1 MFVNTERI
9 SVEKSKKESG
19 TGMEK
24 KVDRRVAMTKR
35 MLKDALTDMLR
46 DTDIYH
52 ISIRELCQRADV
64 NRTTFY
70 KYYGSPFDLLA
81 DMEKDL
87 LDFLSNAITEHAA
100 NPVRIIET
108 ACEYMESHLEF
119 GRLII
124 NNNADPLFPQKLFSQ
139 AAVKEAALAKYGGR
153 KDPAELEYLFNFI
166 TYGAYRVICVWL
178 NKDNRE
184 PPGQIARQMIRLI
197 QRE

>member
-1 MFVNTERI
+1 
-9 SVEKSKKESG
+9 
-19 TGMEK
+19 MEK
-24 KVDRRVAMTKR
+24 AEGRKEDRRVAMTKR
-35 MLKDALTDMLR
+35 MLKDALTEMLR

-70 KYYGSPFDLLA
+70 KYYGSQFDLLA

-87 LDFLSNAITEHAA
+87 LDFLSDAITAYAE

-124 NNNADPLFPQKLFSQ
+124 NNNVDPLFPQKLFSL
-139 AAVKEAALAKYGGR
+139 AAVRDAALEKYVGQQ
-153 KDPAELEYLFNFI
+153 DETALEYLFNYL

-178 NKDNRE
+178 NKEERE
-184 PPGQIARQMIRLI
+184 SPRQLSRMLIRLI
-197 QRE
+197 QMDPA

>member
-1 MFVNTERI
+1 MNT
-9 SVEKSKKESG
+9 KANQ
-19 TGMEK
+19 
-24 KVDRRVAMTKR
+24 RVRLTKR
-35 MLKDALTDMLR
+35 LLRESLIKLLGKQTIYDITVSQLCEDAE
-46 DTDIYH
+46 I
-52 ISIRELCQRADV
+52 
-64 NRTTFY
+64 NRSTFY

-87 LDFLSNAITEHAA
+87 LDFLSNAITEHAV